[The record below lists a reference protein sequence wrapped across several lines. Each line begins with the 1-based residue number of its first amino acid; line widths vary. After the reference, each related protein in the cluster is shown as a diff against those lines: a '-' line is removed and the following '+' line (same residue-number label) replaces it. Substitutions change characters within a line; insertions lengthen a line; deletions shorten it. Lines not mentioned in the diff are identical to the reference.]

1 MPAISI
7 SKLIVGATTALHELG
22 YADRVIEYTVATWR
36 DFEQF
41 CNEHNFTTYNSDV
54 KEKFIVKIQACDPP
68 LKHETIQRKISC
80 MKKLDAFAAK
90 NSWEKGI
97 VLQKPVLPV
106 CFNEFLNA
114 QDDLLIK
121 KDYSKRTRETVQIF
135 SVKFMLFLMEKG
147 ILSLFEIRAEHI
159 SDFLLTFSGYARS
172 TLRGELSRLR
182 QFLKRLYLLGYADI
196 DLSGCVPQY
205 HLGTS
210 DSLVKIWESDEISK
224 VLEVVDVSNPR
235 GKRDNAIIVIAIQ
248 LGMRTADILNIKL
261 SDFDWETGSMY
272 FSQSKNGKPNAL
284 PLNEIVGNAIIDY
297 LRVRPETASE
307 HLFVN
312 FNPPYEKMIRF
323 APSFLRYFNR
333 ANIEAPKDAHHGM
346 HSLRATAAT
355 KLLAANISPDIIFP
369 FLGHADRE
377 ALGHYIRLDIE
388 SLRECALSFKNG
400 ELI

>member
-1 MPAISI
+1 VKILPAISI

-121 KDYSKRTRETVQIF
+121 KDYSKHTRETVQIF

-147 ILSLFEIRAEHI
+147 ILSLFEIRAEHK
-159 SDFLLTFSGYARS
+159 SWHGLPPQMMS
-172 TLRGELSRLR
+172 TG
-182 QFLKRLYLLGYADI
+182 
-196 DLSGCVPQY
+196 
-205 HLGTS
+205 
-210 DSLVKIWESDEISK
+210 
-224 VLEVVDVSNPR
+224 
-235 GKRDNAIIVIAIQ
+235 
-248 LGMRTADILNIKL
+248 
-261 SDFDWETGSMY
+261 GS
-272 FSQSKNGKPNAL
+272 
-284 PLNEIVGNAIIDY
+284 I
-297 LRVRPETASE
+297 
-307 HLFVN
+307 
-312 FNPPYEKMIRF
+312 
-323 APSFLRYFNR
+323 APSNFV
-333 ANIEAPKDAHHGM
+333 
-346 HSLRATAAT
+346 
-355 KLLAANISPDIIFP
+355 ISPT
-369 FLGHADRE
+369 
-377 ALGHYIRLDIE
+377 
-388 SLRECALSFKNG
+388 
-400 ELI
+400 